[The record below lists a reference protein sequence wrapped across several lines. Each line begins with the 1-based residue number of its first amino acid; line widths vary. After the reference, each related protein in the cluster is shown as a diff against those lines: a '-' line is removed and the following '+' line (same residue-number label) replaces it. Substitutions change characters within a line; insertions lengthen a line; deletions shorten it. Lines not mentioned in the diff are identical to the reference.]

1 MNKLIGL
8 IFLLLVAAI
17 GLFGIY
23 IVDDGEEAVVLQFGR
38 HHDTIVE
45 SGMKWHIPF
54 IQTVWKE
61 NTQEVK
67 RMEYGFRTT
76 SEGDSKNF
84 SEYIEVDREALMI
97 TGDESLVSLETVI
110 QFRIFNVEQFF
121 FNVEDQYE
129 TIAHAG
135 AAAIRRVVASNNF
148 DGVVTENRG
157 GVEAEIHEHLQN
169 ILDRY
174 ELGVQVTT
182 VQLQDVNPPVEV
194 QEAFHKVVGAR
205 EEMNALINQAES
217 YANQVIPRARGNA
230 AEMIAQAE
238 GYKAARV
245 AEASGDTALFNELL
259 QAYRLGEEVTRTRMY
274 FEMMEEVL
282 PNVEKYIVENDD
294 GNTLKFLPLSKS
306 QTITTDNN

>member
-1 MNKLIGL
+1 MYKIISGL
-8 IFLLLVAAI
+8 ILFILIAAVGLL
-17 GLFGIY
+17 GIY
-23 IVDDGEEAVVLQFGR
+23 IVDDGEEAVVLQFGK
-38 HHDTIVE
+38 HHDTVVE

-76 SEGDSKNF
+76 SEGDSRNL
-84 SEYIEVDREALMI
+84 SEYVEVSRESLMI
-97 TGDESLVSLETVI
+97 TGDENLVSLETVI

-121 FNVEDQYE
+121 FNVDDQYE

-135 AAAIRRVVASNNF
+135 AAAIRRVVASNDF

-157 GVEAEIHEHLQN
+157 GVEAEIHEHFQE
-169 ILDRY
+169 ILDKY
-174 ELGVQVTT
+174 EIGVQVTT

-194 QEAFHKVVGAR
+194 QEAFTKVVGAR

-230 AEMIAQAE
+230 AEAIAQAE

-245 AEASGDTALFNELL
+245 AEANGDTALFNELL
-259 QAYRLGEEVTRTRMY
+259 QSYRLGEEVTRTRMY
-274 FEMMEEVL
+274 YEMMEEIL
-282 PNVEKYIVENDD
+282 PGMEKFIVDSAD
-294 GNTLKFLPLSKS
+294 GNTLNFLPLTGSKKV
-306 QTITTDNN
+306 IEE